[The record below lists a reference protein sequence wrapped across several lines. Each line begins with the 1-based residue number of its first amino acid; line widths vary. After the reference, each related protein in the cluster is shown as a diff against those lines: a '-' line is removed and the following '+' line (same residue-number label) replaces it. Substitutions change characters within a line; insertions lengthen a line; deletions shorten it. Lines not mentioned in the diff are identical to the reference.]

1 MIDKEENGKTN
12 KPTLERKILDLLVGR
27 VNELEHKVKD
37 QERRLL
43 LLESKLSGNG
53 WIDK

>member
-12 KPTLERKILDLLVGR
+12 KPTFERKILDLLVGR

-43 LLESKLSGNG
+43 LLESKCITNG